1 MLVANVGLD
10 EVCWFGAELGFSL
23 WCGVERYFLL
33 GFEVG
38 VWGLGLSCGFEIG
51 FGLWA
56 VVFVLVLSRASCA
69 GAG

>member
-23 WCGVERYFLL
+23 WCGVEGYFLL

-38 VWGLGLSCGFEIG
+38 VWGLGLSCGFRYVHPSRG
-51 FGLWA
+51 
-56 VVFVLVLSRASCA
+56 SRAND
-69 GAG
+69 G